1 MKSMF
6 QLCFYICLMLILI
19 NLGWGFL
26 RGSSDL
32 WTASGSDQNLI
43 EGEDD
48 GGILQE
54 LTGLDSAG
62 TDLWLMIT
70 TVGGAAALAFSWM
83 VHSLSPLGIYLFG
96 VAFWTSY
103 NSTVSIISMNGWV
116 PGDFLL
122 IATVGMI
129 FLFVGAIVGMIT
141 GSG

>member
-6 QLCFYICLMLILI
+6 QLSFYICIFLILI

-26 RGSSDL
+26 RGADDI
-32 WTASGSDQNLI
+32 WTASASDQNLI
-43 EGEDD
+43 DGDDD

-62 TDLWLMIT
+62 TDLWVMIT

-83 VHSLSPLGIYLFG
+83 VHSLTPLGIYLFG

-103 NSTVSIISMNGWV
+103 NGTVSIISMNNWI

-122 IATVGMI
+122 IGTVAML
-129 FLFVGAIVGMIT
+129 FLFVGALIGMIT

>member
-6 QLCFYICLMLILI
+6 QMCFYICVALVLI

-26 RGSSDL
+26 RGIDDV
-32 WTASGSDQNLI
+32 WTADASPQNAI
-43 EGEDD
+43 EGETDQ
-48 GGILQE
+48 GILQE

-96 VAFWTSY
+96 VAFWSSY
-103 NSTVSIISMNGWV
+103 NGTVSILSMNGWV
-116 PGDFLL
+116 PADFLL
-122 IATVGMI
+122 IGTVAVL
-129 FLFVGAIVGMIT
+129 FLFVGAIIGMIN
-141 GSG
+141 GGG

>member
-6 QLCFYICLMLILI
+6 QMCFYICMVLILI

-26 RGSSDL
+26 RGIDDVWTSD
-32 WTASGSDQNLI
+32 ASAQNAI
-43 EGEDD
+43 EGETDQ
-48 GGILQE
+48 GILQE

-96 VAFWTSY
+96 VAFWSSY
-103 NSTVSIISMNGWV
+103 NGTVSILSMNGWV
-116 PGDFLL
+116 PADFLL
-122 IATVGMI
+122 LGTVAVAFLFIGAIIGMI
-129 FLFVGAIVGMIT
+129 NGG
-141 GSG
+141 G